1 MGQNDKGS
9 KLNLLLDARSYFSGM
24 IIEAIEKC
32 RIDTTPHAQQYLV
45 ELLDSYVTNSNVT
58 MSSTLAE
65 QLLRANQSEKS
76 VRREMLKRL
85 GDTSLYISGFFGDSF
100 NRKIV
105 DLDYYAD
112 MGGIA
117 YHQLASE
124 FDSDLQTPIYREFA
138 SRFLDFVDLLTY
150 ISQNSFVQSNQD
162 LLRLYERYVKTGSEL
177 AREQLLENGLLN
189 TEQAKKAT
197 NQ

>member
-1 MGQNDKGS
+1 MGQNDKDA
-9 KLNLLLDARSYFSGM
+9 KLNLLLDARTYFNEM
-24 IIEAIEKC
+24 VVEALEKC
-32 RIDTTPHAQQYLV
+32 RIETTPYAQQYLV
-45 ELLDSYVTNSNVT
+45 ELLDSYVSNRSV
-58 MSSTLAE
+58 MLNSTLAE
-65 QLLRANQSEKS
+65 QLLRANQSEKL

-85 GDTSLYISGFFGDSF
+85 GDTSLYVSGFFGDSF
-100 NRKIV
+100 KRKII

-124 FDSDLQTPIYREFA
+124 FDSDIHTPVYREFA
-138 SRFLDFVDLLTY
+138 SRFLEFVDLLTY

-177 AREQLLENGLLN
+177 AKEQLLENGLLN
-189 TEQAKKAT
+189 SDQAKKAT

>member
-1 MGQNDKGS
+1 MGFNDT
-9 KLNLLLDARSYFSGM
+9 KLNLLLNAQAYFNEM
-24 IIEAIEKC
+24 IELALERC
-32 RIDTTPHAQQYLV
+32 RFETTPFAQQYLV
-45 ELLDSYVTNSNVT
+45 GLLESYVGGGQWALD
-58 MSSTLAE
+58 STLAE
-65 QLLRANQSEKS
+65 QLLRANQAEKN

-100 NRKIV
+100 KRKIV
-105 DLDYYAD
+105 DLDYYAE

-117 YHQLASE
+117 YGQLASE
-124 FDSDLQTPIYREFA
+124 FDSDVQAQVYREFA
-138 SRFLDFVDLLTY
+138 SRFLEYVDLLTY

-177 AREQLLENGLLN
+177 AKEQLLEKGLLN